1 MTAPAL
7 VVRLDSDGDVLLAG
21 PAVRAVARR
30 RPVDLLVS
38 GDGLQ
43 AARLLPG
50 VRDVLRFD
58 APWAG
63 VRPPTVDPAAVDALV
78 AELAARRYAVGLVL
92 TSFHQSPLPTAL
104 LLRLAGV
111 GRVVAT
117 SEDYPGSLLDVRH
130 PRPEGAHEVEAMLSV
145 AGAAG
150 FPADDDPRLAL
161 AGPLPEVGDL
171 APDGPYVVVHP
182 SAAVPARA
190 PSAAA
195 AGEVVAA
202 LARRGRTVVVTGGPG
217 DAALTRAVRAA
228 AGAGPRVVD
237 RGGRTTYPELA
248 ALLARAS
255 CVVAGNTGPAHLAAA
270 VGTPVVSLF
279 APVVP
284 WERWRPWGVP
294 CERLGDQ
301 HAACRGTRART
312 CPVAGH
318 PCLDGVAPGDV
329 ADAVDR
335 LAGPPPA
342 ATTAPSTLPVVTA

>member
-1 MTAPAL
+1 MSAPTL

-21 PAVRAVARR
+21 PAVRTVARR
-30 RPVDLLVS
+30 GPVDLLVS

-63 VRPPTVDPAAVDALV
+63 VRPPAVDPVAVDALV
-78 AELAARRYAVGLVL
+78 TELAGRRYAVGIVL

-130 PRPEGAHEVEAMLSV
+130 PRPAGAHEVEAMLSV
-145 AGAAG
+145 VEAAG
-150 FPADDDPRLAL
+150 FPADDDTRLAV
-161 AGPLPEVGDL
+161 ARPLPSAGDL
-171 APDGPYVVVHP
+171 APAGPYVVVHP

-190 PSAAA
+190 PSPGT
-195 AGEVVAA
+195 AGRVVAE
-202 LARRGRTVVVTGGPG
+202 LARRGRAVVVTGGPG
-217 DAALTRAVRAA
+217 DVALTRAVCATA
-228 AGAGPRVVD
+228 GGGAGVVD
-237 RGGRTTYPELA
+237 RGGRTGYAELA
-248 ALLARAS
+248 SLLAGAG
-255 CVVAGNTGPAHLAAA
+255 CVVVGNTGPAHLATA

-294 CERLGDQ
+294 CERLGDP

-312 CPVAGH
+312 CPLAGH
-318 PCLDGVAPGDV
+318 PCLDVEPGAV

-342 ATTAPSTLPVVTA
+342 AAAIPSTLPAVTA